1 MYDIKPEVNELLS
14 SIPDVTISDAFPK
27 GPAETP
33 RITFYE
39 IANDDPLKI
48 NNGPL
53 SDIAIQIDVWHT
65 RSTGVLAAAVNEKMN
80 SIGFR
85 RQFSSDL
92 PDPLGIKRKT
102 MRYGGKIDA
111 RTNLVHQ

>member
-1 MYDIKPEVNELLS
+1 MYDVKPQINSLLE
-14 SIPDVTISDAFPK
+14 SIPGVTVSDAFPK
-27 GPAETP
+27 SPAETP

-39 IANDDPLKI
+39 LANNDPIKI

-65 RSTGVLAAAVNEKMN
+65 RSTGALAAAVNEKMN

-85 RQFSSDL
+85 RQFAADM
-92 PDPLGIKRKT
+92 PDPSGIKRKT
-102 MRYGGKIDA
+102 MRYRGVVDM
-111 RTNLVHQ
+111 RTLLVHQ